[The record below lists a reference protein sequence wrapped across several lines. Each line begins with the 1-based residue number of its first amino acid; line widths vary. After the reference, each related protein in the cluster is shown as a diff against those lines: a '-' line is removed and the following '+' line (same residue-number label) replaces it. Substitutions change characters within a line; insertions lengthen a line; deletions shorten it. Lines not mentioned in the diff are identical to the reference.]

1 MKKLTS
7 NIAFLM
13 SEKVIVLLIGLLSNV
28 VVIRYLGVEDF
39 GNLALFQVYYAL
51 IVSITEFGLRRVYS
65 SLQSVKRE
73 KLVFLQ
79 TLKIKILISFIFSLV
94 VVSFIGLRGD
104 ETYYYWLLLAVLA
117 SPLELY
123 VYHFEANLKNDLL
136 VKIRVTVAI
145 ALAIL
150 RIALC
155 LLKADLYLIAIS
167 FALNNLI
174 INIICCFMVTR
185 RDNFLVKIKSNSAKK
200 VITKHIFERSFF
212 FWVSMVIV
220 QVNMRTDQLMLS
232 SIATVAQVG
241 IYAGAYKLIE
251 QLMAVPSILS
261 SVFLPYISKNKEI
274 NKDDYLTKL
283 YAFIIFT
290 TLIIS
295 VPAVL
300 CAPYIIPLL
309 LGNGFEASVPVFQ
322 ILCLSF
328 PFLALANISGLYYSL
343 NMLEKFAVFRNA
355 CGLGSSL
362 LLNYIFIKEFG
373 TNGAAFSVMISYFL
387 ISFVY
392 EYALKQTRKNAV
404 MKLKAVKF
412 IFTPYFYSE
421 LRSLV
426 KPR

>member
-28 VVIRYLGVEDF
+28 VVIRYLGVENF
-39 GNLALFQVYYAL
+39 GQLALFQVYYAL

-94 VVSFIGLRGD
+94 VVTFIGLRGD

-150 RIALC
+150 RITLC

-174 INIICCFMVTR
+174 INVICCFMVTR
-185 RDNFLVKIKSNSAKK
+185 RHNFLVKIKSNSAKK

-241 IYAGAYKLIE
+241 IYAG
-251 QLMAVPSILS
+251 
-261 SVFLPYISKNKEI
+261 
-274 NKDDYLTKL
+274 
-283 YAFIIFT
+283 
-290 TLIIS
+290 
-295 VPAVL
+295 
-300 CAPYIIPLL
+300 
-309 LGNGFEASVPVFQ
+309 
-322 ILCLSF
+322 
-328 PFLALANISGLYYSL
+328 
-343 NMLEKFAVFRNA
+343 
-355 CGLGSSL
+355 
-362 LLNYIFIKEFG
+362 
-373 TNGAAFSVMISYFL
+373 
-387 ISFVY
+387 
-392 EYALKQTRKNAV
+392 
-404 MKLKAVKF
+404 
-412 IFTPYFYSE
+412 
-421 LRSLV
+421 
-426 KPR
+426 